1 VSAFSTLLPAMAPT
15 SRVDEIVERI
25 SEVIHLG
32 LLADGEQLPVE
43 PELAKHFGV
52 APMTVRE
59 ALGALRE
66 RGLVQTRRG
75 RTGGSFVKIPDGPP
89 LDVLRTRLVAM
100 TGFAL
105 RDMVDEHAAIATEAA
120 RLAAERAS
128 TTNIRQLFTY
138 TEQLRTASTLGARV
152 RADSRFHIELAVA
165 AQSERLTR
173 QEVRLQAEVAGML
186 WLPVGEP
193 VDVERFV
200 GEHHEI
206 ALAVAAEDAV
216 TARALTEQHIR
227 SNLTRLSAIRH
238 HLTGGVDSG

>member
-1 VSAFSTLLPAMAPT
+1 MSAFSTLLPAMAPT

-165 AQSERLTR
+165 AQSERL
-173 QEVRLQAEVAGML
+173 RLQAEVAGML

-227 SNLTRLSAIRH
+227 SNLTRLSTIRH
-238 HLTGGVDSG
+238 DLTGGVDSG